1 MRYDMTLEEIELEEE
16 KIRKEMLDLKQSLAL
31 TFRFYETKNSDNYE
45 KLRERYITLKKRKAE
60 LATMRYKII
69 NRR

>member
-1 MRYDMTLEEIELEEE
+1 MTLEEIELEEE